1 MGLVLNPVA
10 FRVGHSSSW
19 MDAWY
24 MHRMYYPEFLHN
36 VLLLKTLM
44 FFLFYDL
51 FFVEKYMYFL
61 YSHLNL
67 ILKDNRIFANIY
79 VYDCT
84 DRTFFYD
91 WLNLLFYYI
100 LN

>member
-44 FFLFYDL
+44 FFFILW
-51 FFVEKYMYFL
+51 FVFCRK
-61 YSHLNL
+61 
-67 ILKDNRIFANIY
+67 IY
-79 VYDCT
+79 V
-84 DRTFFYD
+84 
-91 WLNLLFYYI
+91 LFI
-100 LN
+100 